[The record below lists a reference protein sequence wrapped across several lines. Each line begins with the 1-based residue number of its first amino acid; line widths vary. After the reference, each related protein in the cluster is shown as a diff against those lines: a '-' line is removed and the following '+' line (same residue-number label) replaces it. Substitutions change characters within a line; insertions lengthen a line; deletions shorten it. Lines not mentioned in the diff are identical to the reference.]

1 MLFTID
7 GTFVVQLINFA
18 IFFAVVN
25 AIFIKPVGDA
35 IAERRNYI
43 DSLTAD
49 YDGYAELIA
58 KMEAQAEAQRAAARR
73 DADVLL
79 TAARAAV
86 AREVDAIGSD
96 YAGRVARIVEQ
107 AHATVEHEVTRAR
120 SSEDRLVG
128 ELADDML
135 ERALA

>member
-1 MLFTID
+1 MLFSID
-7 GTFVVQLINFA
+7 GTFIVQLINFA

-25 AIFIKPVGDA
+25 AIFIKPVGEA

-73 DADVLL
+73 DADALL

>member
-1 MLFTID
+1 MLFSID
-7 GTFVVQLINFA
+7 GTFIVQLINFA

-25 AIFIKPVGDA
+25 AIFIKPVGEA

-79 TAARAAV
+79 TAARAAI
-86 AREVDAIGSD
+86 AREVDAIGAD
-96 YAGRVARIVEQ
+96 YAGRTARIVEQ